1 MLLVR
6 TQISSNP
13 LKSVTEV
20 YVLPVLRV
28 STQARYIDISVS
40 PCFARFLPVGANF
53 VGLGVCGM
61 AAPGNS
67 PIAIAFEGASGSGS
81 IPTPVLLTAMLRASE
96 RVSDLIFS
104 PGRHPQVE
112 IHGQLTAVEISGS
125 NTLSADDTRRIA
137 ADLIGTNKQ
146 AISTLREQGSCDVS
160 YGLPGL
166 ARFRVNVFIQRG
178 SCAIVMRVIPTI
190 VPTFASLHLPA
201 QLEDAAQVRNGI
213 ILVTGGSG
221 SGKSSTLAALIDRV
235 NSEHCYHILT
245 VEDPIEFLHK
255 HKKSTVHQRELHSD
269 APNFTLALRA
279 ALRQA
284 PRVIMVGEIRDRE
297 TLEILLEAAENGHLI
312 LSSMNTVDASKTVE
326 RVVATF
332 AAAEQQSVRERLAK
346 TFRYI
351 IAQRLIPRT
360 DGGER
365 IAVVEILKSNSRTRD
380 CVEQGERAGRT
391 LLDAIKASESEGMQ
405 HFDGE
410 IAKLVRSGLVDL
422 ETGLSFASNATVLGQ
437 ELARN

>member
-1 MLLVR
+1 
-6 TQISSNP
+6 
-13 LKSVTEV
+13 
-20 YVLPVLRV
+20 
-28 STQARYIDISVS
+28 
-40 PCFARFLPVGANF
+40 
-53 VGLGVCGM
+53 M

-67 PIAIAFEGASGSGS
+67 PIAIAFEGLNGTGAGS
-81 IPTPVLLTAMLRASE
+81 IPTSVLLAGMLRASE
-96 RVSDLIFS
+96 KVSDLIFS
-104 PGRHPQVE
+104 PGRPPQVE
-112 IHGQLTAVEISGS
+112 IHGQLTAVEIAGSGM
-125 NTLSADDTRRIA
+125 LSADDTRRIA

-146 AISTLREQGSCDVS
+146 AINTLREQGSCDVS
-160 YGLPGL
+160 YGLPGM

-178 SCAIVMRVIPTI
+178 SCAIVMRVIPTVI
-190 VPTFASLHLPA
+190 PTFTSLHLPA
-201 QLEDAAQVRNGI
+201 QLEEAAKVRNGI
-213 ILVTGGSG
+213 ILVTGGTG
-221 SGKSSTLAALIDRV
+221 SGKSSTLAALLDRI
-235 NSEHCYHILT
+235 NSDHCYHVLT

-312 LSSMNTVDASKTVE
+312 LSSMNTVDASKTIE
-326 RVVATF
+326 RIIGTF
-332 AAAEQQSVRERLAK
+332 AASEQQSARERLAK

-360 DGGER
+360 DGGDR
-365 IAVVEILKSNSRTRD
+365 IVVVEILKSNSRTRD
-380 CVEQGERAGRT
+380 CVEQGERPGRT
-391 LLDAIKASESEGMQ
+391 LLDAIKTSENEGMQ

-422 ETGLSFASNATVLGQ
+422 ETGLCFASNATVLGQ
-437 ELARN
+437 ELAR